1 MNKRHVESAF
11 KRQSVS
17 CQIGLGML
25 SVSLNERR
33 IENKWGYMG
42 RPSYANPKA
51 EQSNLPTMRHV
62 VPFHRGRVNKGSR
75 PECQYIRQ
83 VVLMMQSA
91 RRGAVK
97 SGSVVFDMLDQDRA
111 LIGDIPVTS
120 EELRFLR

>member
-1 MNKRHVESAF
+1 MNKTKVESAV
-11 KRQSVS
+11 KRQNVS
-17 CQIGLGML
+17 SQLELGML
-25 SVSLNERR
+25 SVSLNKRR

-51 EQSNLPTMRHV
+51 EQSNLSAMRHV
-62 VPFHRGRVNKGSR
+62 VPFHRGRAKEGNR

-83 VVLMMQSA
+83 VVFIMQSA

-97 SGSVVFDMLDQDRA
+97 GGSEACDMLDQDRA